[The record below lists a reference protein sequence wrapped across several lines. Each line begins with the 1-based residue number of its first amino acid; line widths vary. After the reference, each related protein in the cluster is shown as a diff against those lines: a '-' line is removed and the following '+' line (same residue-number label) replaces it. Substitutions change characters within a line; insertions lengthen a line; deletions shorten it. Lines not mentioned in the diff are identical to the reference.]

1 MLRGCYDASIEICS
15 FSTYAISGLL
25 LNNKKNVK
33 SEKRNLSP
41 TYYPSCHRPLTS
53 PFLFVPSARPLSSAF
68 SLTSALPFP
77 SSSFLPVIQPG
88 HPPPPTPLNLPAYFL
103 PISLLPVVPSS
114 PTMASS
120 TSLPSNCSS
129 SSGIFSFSPANMV
142 SAAVKQKSAFAP
154 VVRPQNSPPPTCTSA
169 NTNSLQGKQWGR
181 GGWNIIS
188 KRDNRDYNSKS
199 TVFFVNTRSL
209 NFYPALLHLFDN
221 NFSLLLPLLSP
232 IFLSFSSLPF
242 KPLQTTSSL

>member
-1 MLRGCYDASIEICS
+1 M
-15 FSTYAISGLL
+15 L
-25 LNNKKNVK
+25 LNYKKMSKAKKEIWVQHII
-33 SEKRNLSP
+33 LP
-41 TYYPSCHRPLTS
+41 VHRPLTS

-88 HPPPPTPLNLPAYFL
+88 HPPSTPLNPPAYFL

-181 GGWNIIS
+181 GVWKIVC
-188 KRDNRDYNSKS
+188 KRDFRHYNWKS
-199 TVFFVNTRSL
+199 AVFFLGGVG
-209 NFYPALLHLFDN
+209 LLF
-221 NFSLLLPLLSP
+221 LPERK
-232 IFLSFSSLPF
+232 FLKL
-242 KPLQTTSSL
+242 